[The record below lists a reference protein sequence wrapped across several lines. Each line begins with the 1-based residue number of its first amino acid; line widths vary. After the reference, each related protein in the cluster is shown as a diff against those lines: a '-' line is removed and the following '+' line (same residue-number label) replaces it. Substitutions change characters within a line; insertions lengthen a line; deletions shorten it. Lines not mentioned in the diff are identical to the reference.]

1 MLIEKLRR
9 KIKNLSLF
17 FNYSNNLQA
26 KELIYFQSLIN
37 ILPKK
42 VDLYPF
48 GGSANSS
55 LLYFLG
61 RFCKKTKTYL
71 Y

>member
-42 VDLYPF
+42 
-48 GGSANSS
+48 
-55 LLYFLG
+55 
-61 RFCKKTKTYL
+61 K
-71 Y
+71 